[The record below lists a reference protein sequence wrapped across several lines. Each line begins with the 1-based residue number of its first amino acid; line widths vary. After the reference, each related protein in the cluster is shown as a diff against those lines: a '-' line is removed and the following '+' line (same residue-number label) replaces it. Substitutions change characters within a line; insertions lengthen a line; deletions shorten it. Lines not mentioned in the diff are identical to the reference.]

1 MLRKHIKIALIL
13 LLFAVPFLI
22 YGIYLNS
29 TRVHLLSRGNYFFDL
44 TRNRADIEQIALV
57 FPNQK
62 SIHIEKKD
70 NFWRIKEANN
80 YYTAFSK
87 INALVALIRNT
98 VIYRADNFHSKEEA
112 LFQNALKIIST
123 DASGKIVDEATIAPL
138 KEGNKYYYA
147 LRNNDG
153 FIYQLAGNFDLSSHV
168 MDWVQMPLF
177 TFNINHVKRIK
188 ADNFEVYRRFENENF
203 KDVQTSTEY
212 THLQKLLDN
221 FWYLTAD
228 EIQQIS
234 QIDLSAFSKVNHFDI
249 TLFNGIIYQID
260 LYAQNQT
267 YWITVKL
274 NREGLINKTS
284 LQQIKENSLLF
295 DGWIFK
301 INHDKG
307 INLAEFIL

>member
-1 MLRKHIKIALIL
+1 
-13 LLFAVPFLI
+13 
-22 YGIYLNS
+22 
-29 TRVHLLSRGNYFFDL
+29 
-44 TRNRADIEQIALV
+44 
-57 FPNQK
+57 
-62 SIHIEKKD
+62 
-70 NFWRIKEANN
+70 
-80 YYTAFSK
+80 
-87 INALVALIRNT
+87 
-98 VIYRADNFHSKEEA
+98 
-112 LFQNALKIIST
+112 
-123 DASGKIVDEATIAPL
+123 
-138 KEGNKYYYA
+138 
-147 LRNNDG
+147 
-153 FIYQLAGNFDLSSHV
+153 

-234 QIDLSAFSKVNHFDI
+234 QSDLAAFSKVNHFDI

-260 LYAQNQT
+260 IYTQNRA

-274 NREGLINKTS
+274 NREGLINKAS